1 MAFKLI
7 LYRFISVIKNKI
19 NIPTK
24 HLVPFILAGFNAFSM
39 LILYILLYDRAT
51 DTLVFSH
58 IGVILFFSVIL
69 LGGSY
74 LLIRWIIRPMERFVE
89 NVRRN
94 PAIPVALFEDQDNSV
109 SSDVQHYELIL
120 RNITEFIDK
129 KKALALFPDILG
141 QSRIMRGLMSRILK
155 VASSDSTVLITGE
168 SGTGKELI
176 SRAVV
181 EHSTRADK
189 PFIKVNCAAIP
200 EGLLESELF
209 GHEKGAFTGAAVS
222 RPGKLEMAD
231 KGTLLLD
238 EIADMPSTVQAK
250 LLRFLQEK
258 EIQRLGS
265 SKTIKVDLRI
275 IAATNK
281 DLEEQVAKGL
291 FREDLY
297 FRINVFRLDVPP
309 LKARKDDIPIL
320 AEFFSNLA
328 PTPKKIVHD
337 AMEALMD
344 HSWPGN
350 VRELQNTIE
359 RACLTCQNNTI
370 HARDLEITP
379 GESGVSDEMSTTAG
393 APTVEDLDK
402 WLAEAEK
409 SIIISA
415 LRQCNGIQSRAAEML
430 NVKQRS
436 LWHRIKKYD
445 IDPKRWR
452 GHS

>member
-1 MAFKLI
+1 M
-7 LYRFISVIKNKI
+7 YSVKSKI

-24 HLVPFILAGFNAFSM
+24 HLVPFILAGFNAFCM
-39 LILYILLYDRAT
+39 IMLYILLDDRTT
-51 DTLVFSH
+51 DTFVFKP
-58 IGVILFFSVIL
+58 IAVILFFSIIS

-89 NVRRN
+89 NARRN
-94 PAIPVALFEDQDNSV
+94 PVIPVALFEDQDKSL
-109 SSDVQHYELIL
+109 SSDVQHYERIL

-129 KKALALFPDILG
+129 KEALALFPDILG
-141 QSRIMRGLMSRILK
+141 QSRILRGLMSRILK

-181 EHSTRADK
+181 EHSARADK

-238 EIADMPSTVQAK
+238 EIADMPLTVQAK

-281 DLEEQVAKGL
+281 DLEEQAAKGL

-309 LKARKDDIPIL
+309 LRARKEDIPIL
-320 AEFFSNLA
+320 AEFFSDSA
-328 PTPKKIVHD
+328 PTPKKIAHD
-337 AMEALMD
+337 AMEALMEY
-344 HSWPGN
+344 SWPGN

-359 RACLTCQNNTI
+359 RACLTCQDNII
-370 HARDLEITP
+370 HARHLEITQ
-379 GESGVSDEMSTTAG
+379 GEHGVNAEMLTASGPA
-393 APTVEDLDK
+393 TVEDLDQ
-402 WLAEAEK
+402 WLADAEK
-409 SIIISA
+409 NIIISA
-415 LRQCNGIQSRAAEML
+415 LRQCNGIQSKAAGML
-430 NVKQRS
+430 NIKQRS

-445 IDPKRWR
+445 IDPKRWKDR
-452 GHS
+452 F